1 VRESVVLLHGFGGT
15 RRTWD
20 GVIARLPRERYI
32 PQALDL
38 PGHGERG
45 HVRPITFASCVQEVL
60 TRAPRRFIL
69 GGYSMGGRVALHVA
83 LAAPE
88 RVARLVVVACSPG
101 IEEAD
106 ERAERRRADGVLAD
120 ELEEGRL
127 EDFIERW
134 RRQPLFAGESRHV
147 GLLARAELRRNRPQA
162 LAAVLR
168 GLGTG
173 EMPPLWDALPRLQ
186 MPATVLV
193 GDRDHKFRAIGERMA
208 SALPRGQLALVRGG
222 HRLALENPAAVARA
236 LQGVAANT
244 ASEWLD
250 AETGS

>member
-1 VRESVVLLHGFGGT
+1 VPESVVLLHGFGGT

-20 GVIARLPRERYI
+20 GVIECLPGERYI

-38 PGHGERG
+38 PGHGKRARA
-45 HVRPITFASCVQEVL
+45 RPLTFAGCVQEVL
-60 TRAPRRFIL
+60 ARAPRRFIL

-88 RVARLVVVACSPG
+88 RIARLVLVASSPG
-101 IEEAD
+101 IEDAA
-106 ERAERRRADGVLAD
+106 ERAERRRADGVLAN
-120 ELEEGRL
+120 ELEQGCF

-134 RRQPLFAGESRHV
+134 RRQPLFAGEPRHV
-147 GLLARAELRRNRPQA
+147 GLLARADQRRNRPQA

-186 MPATVLV
+186 MPATVVV
-193 GDRDHKFRAIGERMA
+193 GDRDHSYREIGERMA
-208 SALPRGQLALVRGG
+208 SELSRGQLTLVRGG
-222 HRLALENPAAVARA
+222 HRLPLENPAAVARA
-236 LQGVAANT
+236 LEG
-244 ASEWLD
+244 LG
-250 AETGS
+250 AETA